1 MGRAMTRTPLM
12 AQHVPISLPSPG
24 GGGVGGVGSICGV
37 GGVGDGY
44 SHSDGHDDGHDDGH
58 SWRW

>member
-1 MGRAMTRTPLM
+1 MTRTPLM

-24 GGGVGGVGSICGV
+24 GGVDDGGGVGVGSICGV

-58 SWRW
+58 SRRW